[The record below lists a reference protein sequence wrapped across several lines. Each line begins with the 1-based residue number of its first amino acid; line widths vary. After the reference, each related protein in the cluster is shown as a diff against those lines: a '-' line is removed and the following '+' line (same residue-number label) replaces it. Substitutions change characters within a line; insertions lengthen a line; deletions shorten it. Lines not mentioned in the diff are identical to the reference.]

1 MANKVTVEVTG
12 QDAKQLNNVKT
23 VGDVMTQL
31 GVENYAATVNGEPAD
46 KSYELSD
53 YEYVALAPQVK
64 GA

>member
-1 MANKVTVEVTG
+1 MANKVTVEVTSK
-12 QDAKQLNNVKT
+12 DAKTLNNVST
-23 VGDVMTQL
+23 VGDVMKEL

-53 YEYVALAPQVK
+53 YEYVTLAPQVK